1 MTTEVAP
8 VPPTTS
14 ARRRPRLV
22 IERWL
27 RLERTAVPPRAS
39 WPGSLQ
45 RVHAYGLLL
54 IVIWFF
60 ILAWWSSDLAGHFSL
75 TFDYSFYAQAW
86 YLIAHGHLN
95 PYSSVGIEPYWHNA
109 FETVVWPLAPLWYL
123 WPHPVTLLWA
133 QDAATAGCF
142 SVLFLWMCELV
153 AGGLERAR
161 LKSWTVALPACG
173 VVLLVASPW
182 PFWIDSFDF
191 HPEALDLLIV
201 LLTAHAL
208 WKGQSLR
215 AWLWV
220 LASLLSGALG
230 ATYVAGLGLSALLA
244 GQRWRR
250 TGMVLVALGVVWLVI
265 LSRVGGDHASGIYS
279 DLTQGLHVSHPST
292 NTLAKIIIEHPS
304 RAVSAIWSVHTDL
317 YADLASGG
325 VIGFFSPWS
334 FGITLLVLLEGGL
347 TGQAQFI
354 EPYVQNS
361 LPAIVLVPFGTVVI
375 CIALAASR
383 HRWRQV
389 LAALLAAIAVVNVL
403 GWAHDWTRSVKPHYL
418 IVPTASAITLR
429 RALGR
434 IPANAEVIV
443 SQGVAGPFALRPW
456 VYVVVKGPRDT
467 YPIHSRTVWFVI
479 TPDIGIETEAGT
491 AADAQIYQLIDHFHA
506 RLVVASHDVFV
517 LKWRPRRGQRELT
530 FSNHFMVPLWSLT
543 SPVIFT
549 RPPGP
554 ARTWHLTSA
563 TPGQLNIDDYWTVQG
578 GAYSAAVRL
587 ASTGPVRVQLL
598 DDSTGKVLQQET
610 VPSTGGAIETRGFKG
625 HFVSHTTQTVSSGSS
640 VFQVDPVEP
649 PQGDILQLRVV
660 NLGTTRV
667 SVYALGGLRVDSRS
681 VHAPE
686 MHIDHDTVLSQ

>member
-1 MTTEVAP
+1 M
-8 VPPTTS
+8 
-14 ARRRPRLV
+14 

-39 WPGSLQ
+39 WPGALQ

-265 LSRVGGDHASGIYS
+265 LSRVCGDHASGIYS

-517 LKWRPRRGQRELT
+517 LKWRPGRDRTSFE
-530 FSNHFMVPLWSLT
+530 FSNNPSIPTWILKNPYDFH
-543 SPVIFT
+543 
-549 RPPGP
+549 RPSGP
-554 ARTWHLTSA
+554 APNWHVSSSKSGDVVSGNYWFLDSRAFTA
-563 TPGQLNIDDYWTVQG
+563 TVRYSSSRALEAQLW
-578 GAYSAAVRL
+578 
-587 ASTGPVRVQLL
+587 
-598 DDSTGKVLQQET
+598 DDSTGSMLKQATL
-610 VPSTGGAIETRGFKG
+610 PPTGGAIETRAFSGRVLNRGVRVF
-625 HFVSHTTQTVSSGSS
+625 QSGSGI
-640 VFQVDPVEP
+640 FQLQSAP
-649 PQGDILQLRVV
+649 PPSGDILELRIVSQGST
-660 NLGTTRV
+660 NV
-667 SVYALGGLRVDSRS
+667 SVYSLS
-681 VHAPE
+681 VAGTREH
-686 MHIDHDTVLSQ
+686 H